1 MHLTGRNKLQL
12 VQVDMKTK
20 KLVRLQRFIGDVK
33 YLVFVC
39 CELICA
45 VTYFIIYNGVNE
57 YICLKLVQ
65 NVDFLMLRSFH

>member
-39 CELICA
+39 CELIYA